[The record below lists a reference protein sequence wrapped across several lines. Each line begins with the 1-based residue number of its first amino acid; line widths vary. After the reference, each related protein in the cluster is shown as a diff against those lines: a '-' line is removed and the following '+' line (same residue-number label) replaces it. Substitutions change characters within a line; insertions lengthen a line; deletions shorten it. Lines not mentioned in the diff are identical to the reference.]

1 MKILEKIKR
10 KNDYKNDIIKTQI
23 LIVLSK
29 MTVPITEKQILK
41 MIYAKNI
48 KKQLKELKSTGIIQE
63 IKNSYSR
70 ENEYVLSGEKV

>member
-10 KNDYKNDIIKTQI
+10 NNTYKNDIIKSQI

-48 KKQLKELKSTGIIQE
+48 KKQLKELKSTGIIEE

>member
-10 KNDYKNDIIKTQI
+10 NNTYKNDIIKSQI

-48 KKQLKELKSTGIIQE
+48 KKQLKELKSTGIIKE
-63 IKNSYSR
+63 IKNSCSR

>member
-10 KNDYKNDIIKTQI
+10 NNIYKNDIIKSQI